1 MTKVVAIKEHRYGSW
16 RKLGDKYD
24 VSGQDERLVK
34 ALGWVA
40 DAPPDLP
47 EPEPEKPKRAYVRR
61 DVAAEVAPAEPAPD
75 EPAEPAVEAEEKP
88 RRTYRRRDLAA
99 ES

>member
-1 MTKVVAIKEHRYGSW
+1 MTRVVTIKEHRYGSW

-40 DAPPDLP
+40 NAPPDLP
-47 EPEPEKPKRAYVRR
+47 EPEPEKPKRAYVRK
-61 DVAAEVAPAEPAPD
+61 DVAVEVAPAEPAQD
-75 EPAEPAVEAEEKP
+75 EPAEPEAEAKP
-88 RRTYRRRDLAA
+88 RRAYRRRDLTA

>member
-1 MTKVVAIKEHRYGSW
+1 MTKVVTIKEHRYGSW

-75 EPAEPAVEAEEKP
+75 ESAVEAEEKP